1 MTEDEKM
8 KCINFDHQF
17 ELYAAEWMKKNAEKY
32 KNNMDIIEMMMPD
45 VYMEFLSKPAQW
57 LGGKTPERY
66 FAQFKDA
73 QMLVD
78 LMCQY
83 EAEKV
88 PVPDLLLERITELG
102 KKSEKPLI
110 ALFGKQGIEKA
121 AEMTAISLLREL
133 ESTAP
138 MQLYID
144 FIAGLQEPD
153 EKGDMC
159 AESLENMGSC
169 IVEPILAVLDG
180 AGETGR
186 EIFADILCN
195 FPGDDRI
202 FALLMERFASQTDKK
217 ALFASYLAKF
227 GDDRAIDAL
236 TAAAMERDINYLD
249 FVEIS
254 SAIEALGG
262 DRPAEREFSGD
273 PYYES
278 LKHA

>member
-1 MTEDEKM
+1 M

-102 KKSEKPLI
+102 KKSEKALI
-110 ALFGKQGIEKA
+110 ALFGKPNIEKA

-144 FIAGLQEPD
+144 FIAGLTEPD

-159 AESLENMGSC
+159 AESLENMGG
-169 IVEPILAVLDG
+169 IVVAPILAVLDR
-180 AGETGR
+180 AGDAGR
-186 EIFADILCN
+186 EIFADILSN

-202 FALLMERFASQTDKK
+202 FDLLMERFASQTDKK

-227 GDDRAIDAL
+227 GDERAIDAL

-262 DRPAEREFSGD
+262 ERPAEREFSGD

>member
-1 MTEDEKM
+1 M

-17 ELYAAEWMKKNAEKY
+17 ELYATEWMKKNAEKY
-32 KNNMDIIEMMMPD
+32 KNNMDVIEMMMPD

-57 LGGKTPERY
+57 LGGKAPEKY
-66 FAQFKDA
+66 FAQYKDA
-73 QMLVD
+73 QVLVD

-83 EAEKV
+83 EEEKI
-88 PVPDLLLERITELG
+88 PVPDLLLERITDLG
-102 KKSEKPLI
+102 KKSEPCLI
-110 ALFGKQGIEKA
+110 ALLDKEGAPDA
-121 AEMTAISLLREL
+121 AVMTAISLLREI

-138 MQLYID
+138 MAKYID
-144 FIAGLQEPD
+144 FIAAMDEPD
-153 EKGDMC
+153 ERGDMC
-159 AESLENMGSC
+159 AESLQNMSDE
-169 IVEPILAVLDG
+169 VVKPILEALEG
-180 AGETGR
+180 ASEVGR

-202 FALLMERFASQTDKK
+202 LDLLISLFIAHPEKK
-217 ALFASYLAKF
+217 ALFASYLAKL
-227 GDDRAIDAL
+227 GDDRALAVLNEAAL
-236 TAAAMERDINYLD
+236 ARDINYLD

-278 LKHA
+278 LKRA

>member
-1 MTEDEKM
+1 M

-17 ELYAAEWMKKNAEKY
+17 ELYAADWMKKNAEKY
-32 KNNMDIIEMMMPD
+32 KNNMDVIEMMMPD

-57 LGGKTPERY
+57 LGGKTPEKY
-66 FAQFKDA
+66 FAQYKDP

-83 EAEKV
+83 EEEKV
-88 PVPDLLLERITELG
+88 PVPDLLLERISDLG
-102 KKSEKPLI
+102 KKSEASLL
-110 ALFGKQGIEKA
+110 ALFGKEGVPQA
-121 AEMTAISLLREL
+121 AEMTAISLLREI

-138 MQLYID
+138 MAQYIA
-144 FIAGLQEPD
+144 FIAQLDEQD

-159 AESLENMGSC
+159 AEALLNMGDC
-169 IVEPILAVLDG
+169 VVKPILESLSS
-180 AGETGR
+180 AGEAGR

-202 FALLMERFASQTDKK
+202 FDLLMELFATQSDKK
-217 ALFASYLAKF
+217 ALFASYLAKL
-227 GDDRAIDAL
+227 GDDRALDAL
-236 TAAAMERDINYLD
+236 NEAAMARDINYLD

-262 DRPAEREFSGD
+262 DRPAEREFYGD

-278 LKHA
+278 LKQA

>member
-1 MTEDEKM
+1 M

-17 ELYAAEWMKKNAEKY
+17 ELYAAEWIKKNAEKY

-57 LGGKTPERY
+57 LGGKSPDRY

-83 EAEKV
+83 EQEKV

-102 KKSEKPLI
+102 KKSEKALI
-110 ALFGKQGIEKA
+110 ALFGKPGIEKA

-133 ESTAP
+133 ESIAP
-138 MQLYID
+138 MQQYID
-144 FIAGLQEPD
+144 FIATLQEPD

-159 AESLENMGSC
+159 AESLENMGAC
-169 IVEPILAVLDG
+169 VVEPILAALDK

-195 FPGDDRI
+195 YPGDDRI
-202 FALLMERFASQTDKK
+202 FALLMERFASQHDKK

-236 TAAAMERDINYLD
+236 HAAAMERDINYLD

-262 DRPAEREFSGD
+262 ERPAEREFSGD

>member
-1 MTEDEKM
+1 M

-32 KNNMDIIEMMMPD
+32 KNNMDVIEMMMPD
-45 VYMEFLSKPAQW
+45 VYMEFLKKPAQW

-73 QMLVD
+73 QMLVE

-88 PVPDLLLERITELG
+88 PVPDLLLERITDLG

-110 ALFGKQGIEKA
+110 ALFGKESVPEA
-121 AEMTAISLLREL
+121 AQMTAISLLREI

-138 MQLYID
+138 MAQYIA
-144 FIAGLQEPD
+144 FIAGLDEPD

-159 AESLENMGSC
+159 AESLENMGDS
-169 IVEPILAVLDG
+169 VVAPILEALDG

-202 FALLMERFASQTDKK
+202 FDLLMERFMTQSDKK
-217 ALFASYLAKF
+217 ALFASYLAKL
-227 GDDRAIDAL
+227 GDERALPAL
-236 TAAAMERDINYLD
+236 NEAAMARDINYLD

-254 SAIEALGG
+254 SSIEALGG

-278 LKHA
+278 LKRA

>member
-1 MTEDEKM
+1 M
-8 KCINFDHQF
+8 KCINFDRQF

-32 KNNMDIIEMMMPD
+32 KNNMDVIEMMMPD
-45 VYMEFLSKPAQW
+45 VYMEFLKKPAQW
-57 LGGKTPERY
+57 LGGKAPEKY
-66 FAQFKDA
+66 FLQYKDP
-73 QMLVD
+73 QVLVD

-83 EAEKV
+83 EEEKV
-88 PVPDLLLERITELG
+88 PVPDLLLERITDLG
-102 KKSEKPLI
+102 KKSEPCLI
-110 ALFGKQGIEKA
+110 AIFGKDGVTQA
-121 AEMTAISLLREL
+121 AEMTAISLLREI

-138 MQLYID
+138 MAQYIA
-144 FIAGLQEPD
+144 FIAGLTEPD
-153 EKGDMC
+153 EKGDLC
-159 AESLENMGSC
+159 AESLLNMGES
-169 IVEPILAVLDG
+169 VVRPILDALDG

-202 FALLMERFASQTDKK
+202 FELLMERFATQSDKK
-217 ALFASYLAKF
+217 ALFASYLAKL
-227 GDDRAIDAL
+227 GDERALPAL
-236 TAAAMERDINYLD
+236 NEAAMARDINYLD

-278 LKHA
+278 LKRA

>member
-1 MTEDEKM
+1 M

-32 KNNMDIIEMMMPD
+32 KNNMDVIEMMMPD

-66 FAQFKDA
+66 FAQYKDA
-73 QMLVD
+73 KMLVD

-102 KKSEKPLI
+102 KKSEPCLI
-110 ALFGKQGIEKA
+110 ALLTKEDVPDA
-121 AEMTAISLLREL
+121 AVMTAISLLREI

-138 MQLYID
+138 MNQYID
-144 FIAGLQEPD
+144 FIASLTEAD

-159 AESLENMGSC
+159 AESLQYMGSE
-169 IVEPILAVLDG
+169 VVAPILDALKRSGDV
-180 AGETGR
+180 GR

-195 FPGDDRI
+195 YPGDDRI
-202 FALLMERFASQTDKK
+202 FDLLIRLFVTQSEKK
-217 ALFASYLAKF
+217 ALFASYLAKL
-227 GDDRAIDAL
+227 GDDRAL
-236 TAAAMERDINYLD
+236 EVLNEAAAARDINYLD

-278 LKHA
+278 LKRA

>member
-1 MTEDEKM
+1 M

-17 ELYAAEWMKKNAEKY
+17 ELYAADWMKKNADKY
-32 KNNMDIIEMMMPD
+32 KNNMDVIEMMMSD
-45 VYMEFLSKPAQW
+45 VYMEFLKKPAQW

-83 EAEKV
+83 EDEKV
-88 PVPDLLLERITELG
+88 PVPDLLLERITDLG
-102 KKSEKPLI
+102 KKSEKPLM
-110 ALFGKQGIEKA
+110 ALFGKEGTSQA
-121 AEMTAISLLREL
+121 AQMTAVSLLREI
-133 ESTAP
+133 ESSAP
-138 MQLYID
+138 MQQYID
-144 FIAGLQEPD
+144 FIASLEEAD
-153 EKGDMC
+153 EMGDMC
-159 AESLENMGSC
+159 AESLMNMGDC
-169 IVEPILAVLDG
+169 VVAPILEALNG

-202 FALLMERFASQTDKK
+202 FDLLMERFKTQIDKK
-217 ALFASYLAKF
+217 ALFASYLAKL
-227 GDDRAIDAL
+227 GDDRALPAL
-236 TAAAMERDINYLD
+236 NEAALARDINYLD

-278 LKHA
+278 LKRA